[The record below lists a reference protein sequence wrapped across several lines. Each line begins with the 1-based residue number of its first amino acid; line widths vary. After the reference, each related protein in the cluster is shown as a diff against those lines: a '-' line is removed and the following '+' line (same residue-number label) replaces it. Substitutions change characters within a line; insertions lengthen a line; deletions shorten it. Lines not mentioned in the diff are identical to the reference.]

1 MAGEREVE
9 SVNGEWSMVKSEM
22 GSNRLLVDGGNACVF
37 EVVVQGFVLS
47 LFVLTQKVTQKV
59 KRNPIAP
66 RVFACQRHT
75 LRSVI

>member
-1 MAGEREVE
+1 MVNGGIVKREV
-9 SVNGEWSMVKSEM
+9 VFFI
-22 GSNRLLVDGGNACVF
+22 VDGGSAGVF

-66 RVFACQRHT
+66 RVFALPAPHIAVGNMIGGNGLGCA
-75 LRSVI
+75 

>member
-37 EVVVQGFVLS
+37 
-47 LFVLTQKVTQKV
+47 
-59 KRNPIAP
+59 
-66 RVFACQRHT
+66 
-75 LRSVI
+75 

>member
-22 GSNRLLVDGGNACVF
+22 GSNRLLVDGGNACFF

-47 LFVLTQKVTQKV
+47 LFVLTQKKS
-59 KRNPIAP
+59 NPKSQAKT
-66 RVFACQRHT
+66 RS
-75 LRSVI
+75 LRAFSLASATHCGR

>member
-1 MAGEREVE
+1 MKREV
-9 SVNGEWSMVKSEM
+9 VFFI
-22 GSNRLLVDGGNACVF
+22 VDGGSAGVF

-47 LFVLTQKVTQKV
+47 LFCLATKSNPKKV